1 METELEVDNSW
12 KEMKLKGPK
21 RRTEGKMKLINSKE
35 QIVTA
40 NRYEALAIESGTS
53 GNENRM
59 KTVCEN
65 KPRAKNN
72 SQKENMMHTEQ
83 DCFIIKE
90 SQEELNRKTKVQ
102 HNLQNRRLTRQQTNI
117 KEEIVTYTIPSII
130 NGRLSRENASESVN
144 LRTSLQKRVKLNT
157 LKETVTV
164 AHRRHKILIIGDSHV
179 RGLSD
184 KVSNGLDD
192 AFSVTGI
199 TKPNADTEGI
209 ISSLH
214 LLIDNLTKKDLII
227 FYGGTKDISR
237 NESRKGLCF
246 LKAFAQRTVNTN
258 VILLGAPHRYDLPSF
273 SCVNTEVKLFN
284 RRLQSLMFIFNHV
297 RFFSIFTERIHHT
310 NHGLHLNKKGK
321 DWRVS
326 NLVKEIRNLYLPH
339 RISLPI
345 VLPWKDVN
353 ENILQLA
360 QFNKGCVN
368 EAPFVTANNNMECQ
382 RLSRNTDCQKTGV
395 SAEIVNK
402 VPLVTANNNMECLS
416 LRRIDDC
423 QKLGNSVVS
432 VDFPSKNDVGCV
444 GKTSKVNDD
453 PQEVDYVGKPTRVND
468 DSQEDVITRK
478 STRLKK
484 LPIIRKQDFLW

>member
-1 METELEVDNSW
+1 MAAEVNGTNCGAKSFLNNLSSSDIHNCVKCAELEVQLQQVLDELSSVQLIVEMLKKEHVQEDSAATLTQRLEAELVVDNSW
-12 KEMKLKGPK
+12 KEMILKGPK

-40 NRYEALAIESGTS
+40 NRYEALTIESGMP

-102 HNLQNRRLTRQQTNI
+102 HNLQNRRLSRQQTSI
-117 KEEIVTYTIPSII
+117 KEEIVTYTIPSIM
-130 NGRLSRENASESVN
+130 NGRLARENARESVN

-157 LKETVTV
+157 LKETVTI

-184 KVSNGLDD
+184 KVNNGLDD

-199 TKPNADTEGI
+199 TKPNADIEGI
-209 ISSLH
+209 TSSLH
-214 LLIDNLTKKDLII
+214 LQIDNLTKKDLII

-237 NESRKGLCF
+237 NESRKGLRF
-246 LKAFAQRTVNTN
+246 LKAFVQRTVNTN

-284 RRLQSLMFIFNHV
+284 KRLQSLMCNFNHV
-297 RFFSIFTERIHHT
+297 RIFGTFTERIHNT
-310 NHGLHLNKKGK
+310 DHGLHLNKKGK
-321 DWRVS
+321 DWIVS
-326 NLVKEIRNLYLPH
+326 GLVKEIRNLYLPH

-353 ENILQLA
+353 E
-360 QFNKGCVN
+360 
-368 EAPFVTANNNMECQ
+368 CQ
-382 RLSRNTDCQKTGV
+382 RLSNGITESNIMQASTSAIV
-395 SAEIVNK
+395 SDTMCVAG
-402 VPLVTANNNMECLS
+402 LS
-416 LRRIDDC
+416 E
-423 QKLGNSVVS
+423 LGS
-432 VDFPSKNDVGCV
+432 
-444 GKTSKVNDD
+444 
-453 PQEVDYVGKPTRVND
+453 
-468 DSQEDVITRK
+468 IRK
-478 STRLKK
+478 SNRTKN
-484 LPIIRKQDFLW
+484 PTSAKQDDFLWLI